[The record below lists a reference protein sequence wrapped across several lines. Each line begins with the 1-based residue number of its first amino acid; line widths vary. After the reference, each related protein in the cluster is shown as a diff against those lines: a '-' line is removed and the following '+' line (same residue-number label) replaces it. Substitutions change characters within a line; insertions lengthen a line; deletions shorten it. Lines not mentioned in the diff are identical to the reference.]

1 MKKLNTLNKTLLAAA
16 LTTGLVVSGSNA
28 MAANIFPDFNVQEGV
43 VPGGTGSNLFTAD
56 KITGN
61 YNEIVTFGAGTFDV
75 SLKWNAGQ
83 YVADDGANS
92 LTTQLG
98 SFGAAGYGMYA
109 LFQASG
115 TFTTVAGVSTF
126 TFTPGGSLNLFL
138 DPSANTA
145 FTAPLNGASAWSRSL
160 FGDDVLVGTGAAVAG
175 GGQLNPG
182 LSTCSAG
189 GGSGINCG
197 SFGSTTSFALTD
209 FGKTYFVSPTP
220 FYNLAFES
228 GQFNNFQVTG
238 TQNINGSM
246 DVVFGTAVPEPT
258 TIALLGMGLIGF
270 GFRRRNQA

>member
-16 LTTGLVVSGSNA
+16 LTTGLVISSSNA

-43 VPGGTGSNLFTAD
+43 VPGGTVSNLFTAD

-83 YVADDGANS
+83 YVADDGANP

-138 DPSANTA
+138 DPSANTK
-145 FTAPLNGASAWSRSL
+145 FTAAANGASAWGRSL
-160 FGDDVLVGTGAAVAG
+160 FDDDVLIGTGAAVAG